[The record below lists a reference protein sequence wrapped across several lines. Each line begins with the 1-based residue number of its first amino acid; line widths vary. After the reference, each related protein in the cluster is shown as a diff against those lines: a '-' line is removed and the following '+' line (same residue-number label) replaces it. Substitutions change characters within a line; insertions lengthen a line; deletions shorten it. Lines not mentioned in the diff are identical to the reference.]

1 MRTSER
7 AHGPEPVA
15 TSPHPAT
22 VRDSIM
28 GFRRLALL
36 ATFLGLATGCTL
48 SRPGLVMQLPSGP
61 SFPVTVKVGAD
72 SATVTGEDPA
82 TGEVFEGTF
91 KLEPRVRK
99 ETERGIFGP
108 AQPVGGGA
116 VTPGMAPSQSLPS
129 PATVEMS
136 GILEGDKGTSLKCV
150 LEVKQ
155 RLRVGGSGLCRP
167 AGTPDADP
175 THRLTF

>member
-1 MRTSER
+1 MR
-7 AHGPEPVA
+7 
-15 TSPHPAT
+15 
-22 VRDSIM
+22 
-28 GFRRLALL
+28 FRRLCLL
-36 ATFLGLATGCTL
+36 AAYLGLAVGCTM

-72 SATVTGEDPA
+72 SATVAGEDPA

-99 ETERGIFGP
+99 DMERGIFGP

-116 VTPGMAPSQSLPS
+116 VTPGVGPSTSLPS
-129 PATVEMS
+129 SASVEMS
-136 GILEGDKGTSLKCV
+136 GILEGDKGTTLKCV
-150 LEVKQ
+150 LKVEQ
-155 RLRVGGSGLCRP
+155 RLRLSGSGLCHP
-167 AGTPDADP
+167 ADMPHADP